1 MPSVRAVNRIRG
13 QRVAG
18 QFTMGCY
25 RCKGSTMV
33 EDWTGEGGGTGNE
46 RETFIESSDKK

>member
-1 MPSVRAVNRIRG
+1 MPSVHAVNRIRG

-25 RCKGSTMV
+25 RYKGPSMV
-33 EDWTGEGGGTGNE
+33 EDWTRGEMGNE
-46 RETFIESSDKK
+46 RETFIESSNKK